1 MIRRQPRSTRTDT
14 LFPYTTLFRSELHA
28 WYNKVIYSR
37 VRATTAIIIIHTR
50 WSEDDL
56 IGRLCDPDHPEHDPS
71 QAKAWTY
78 LNVPAVLKPGP
89 LADALGAKLERSK
102 DPDVVAAFGHEP
114 IAALWRSEEHTSELQ
129 SLMRISYA

>member
-1 MIRRQPRSTRTDT
+1 MRISDWSSDLCTSDLNAQEAESLTTRR
-14 LFPYTTLFRSELHA
+14 ELHA

-89 LADALGAKLERSK
+89 LADALGAKLERDRKSTRLNSS
-102 DPDVVAAFGHEP
+102 H
-114 IAALWRSEEHTSELQ
+114 
-129 SLMRISYA
+129 

>member
-1 MIRRQPRSTRTDT
+1 MAFIGRGGSGTGKPADLVIIDDPLKNAQEAESLTTRR
-14 LFPYTTLFRSELHA
+14 ELHA

-71 QAKAWTY
+71 QA
-78 LNVPAVLKPGP
+78 
-89 LADALGAKLERSK
+89 
-102 DPDVVAAFGHEP
+102 
-114 IAALWRSEEHTSELQ
+114 RSEAHTSELQ
-129 SLMRISYA
+129 SLMPI

>member
-1 MIRRQPRSTRTDT
+1 MFRRTRAGRMAFTARGGPGTGKPAD
-14 LFPYTTLFRSELHA
+14 LVIIDDPLKNAQEANSLTTRRELHA

-71 QAKAWTY
+71 QADRKSTR
-78 LNVPAVLKPGP
+78 LN
-89 LADALGAKLERSK
+89 SS
-102 DPDVVAAFGHEP
+102 H
-114 IAALWRSEEHTSELQ
+114 
-129 SLMRISYA
+129 